1 MSLKKEQSLKI
12 VSFPLKMD
20 SEKTTVDLNNALQ
33 KLTLKLKLQLI
44 NLTSFSKEQKP
55 KFKLF
60 LKVQLLK

>member
-1 MSLKKEQSLKI
+1 
-12 VSFPLKMD
+12 MD